1 MSDDLILR
9 VVGKFL
15 IPLVVVFA
23 LYVQFHGEYGPGGG
37 FQAGVILGAALI
49 LYRLLFGDAA
59 ARRAVSPRWLRAQAA
74 AGVLLY
80 GGTGIAG
87 VLLEGQ
93 FLEYSV
99 LLSDPINGQ
108 HLGIILI
115 ELGVLLTVSA
125 SITLLAYT
133 FSADADD
140 PSVTDSTTPSIT
152 VSTDPPKNST
162 NFSREGS

>member
-1 MSDDLILR
+1 MSDDIILR
-9 VVGKFL
+9 IVGKFL

-59 ARRAVSPRWLRAQAA
+59 ARQAVSPRWLRLQAA
-74 AGVLLY
+74 VGVLLY
-80 GGTGIAG
+80 GGTGVAG
-87 VLLEGQ
+87 ILLQGQ
-93 FLEYSV
+93 FLEYNV
-99 LLSDPINGQ
+99 LLTDPINGQ

-125 SITLLAYT
+125 TITALAYT
-133 FSADADD
+133 FSADTEEHLSDPQVD
-140 PSVTDSTTPSIT
+140 PSSQSDQLRS
-152 VSTDPPKNST
+152 
-162 NFSREGS
+162 